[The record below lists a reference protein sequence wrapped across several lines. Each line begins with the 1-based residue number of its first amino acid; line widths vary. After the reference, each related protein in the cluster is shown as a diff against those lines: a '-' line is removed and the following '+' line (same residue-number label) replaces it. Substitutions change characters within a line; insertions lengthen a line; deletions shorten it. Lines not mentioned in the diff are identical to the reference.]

1 MTEESLKS
9 WHLIWWLFKL
19 FGFPITIPWLIY
31 HFLDIMQQKRR
42 KKTLNGKVVIIT
54 GASSGLGEAL
64 AHVFYACG
72 CKIILISRRKEELDR
87 VKNTLMNT
95 HVTIPTYPP
104 VILPVDITNINSLQ
118 TEITKIIDIHGRIDI
133 LINNAGISYRG
144 EIINT
149 NMDVDIKVMLTNYFA
164 QIALAKV
171 ILPYMIKQQSGHIV
185 CISSIQGKI
194 SIPYRLEYFIFIFK
208 TYFSLNFNLYNSNR
222 SAYAASK
229 YALQA
234 WCDCCRAEL
243 HDQNIKITIVSPGY
257 IKTSLSLNALT
268 GNGQIYGVMDKTI
281 QEGYYPKYVADRILK
296 AVLKE
301 EKDILITPFIPKAA
315 MYLRTL
321 CPSLYFW
328 IMQKRAKKTK
338 EKE

>member
-194 SIPYRLEYFIFIFK
+194 SIPYR
-208 TYFSLNFNLYNSNR
+208 